1 MDARWARLQRSRE
14 FAKLLMWNMTLFSA
28 TTLQARFSLLL
39 ISLFQVIALSA
50 QTPSVKE
57 SVQVTAVAS
66 TAPSITLSWP
76 SFSGATGYTVHR
88 KLKTASTW
96 SQLGTAGSSAT
107 QYVDNTA
114 AVGTAYEYK
123 VVRTTSSAGTGYGYI
138 ASGIQVPVTDYRGK
152 MVLLVDNTFTTSL
165 ATQLTQLVNDLRAD
179 GWVVLRS
186 DVSRTAS
193 VTSIRSTIQSY
204 YNADPTNVKA
214 VFLFGHVPVPYSGQL
229 APDGHGDHN
238 GAWPADGYY
247 GEMNGTWTD
256 NSVNT
261 SSGQST
267 RNHNVPG
274 DGKFDQS
281 NYPSTVELQVGR
293 VDLSL
298 MESFQYYLG
307 QSEQTLLSNYLTK
320 LHNFKIKQTTPT
332 FRGAVFD
339 NFEDLNIAGCGY
351 RSVSANVGTANTTD
365 LNANGTPFGT
375 TVNNQSYLWTYAC
388 GGGTWISASNIATT
402 DELCTSVTWGGVFN
416 MMLGS
421 YYGDWDCQNNLMRA
435 VLGRGAALTN
445 SFGGIPNLWF
455 HHMGM
460 GENIGYSMHASMNNG
475 SVYAP
480 QACGYTG
487 GSYNRIHMGLM
498 GDPSL
503 RQVMV
508 SPPSNVQVTNSGGH
522 PAFSWTAASGSPMG
536 YHIYDMGATT
546 TTAPVRLTTSP
557 VTGTS
562 WTASAVTF
570 VSGRQYSVRAVK
582 LETAPTGTFYNMSLG
597 AFGTASGTAAPDC
610 LGVVGGAATIGS
622 TCNDNNTCTASD
634 VYNAS
639 CQCVGTSITPSAT
652 LTAAGSTSL
661 CSGGSVV
668 LNASTGTGYTYVWKR
683 SGTTISGATSSS
695 YTASLAGSYTVVVT
709 KSGCSVTSS
718 AVSVTV
724 SSSSGSATLTAG
736 GATIFCTG
744 GIVVLS
750 ANTGTGYTYVWKR
763 GGTTISG
770 ATSSSYTA
778 SIAGSYTVTV
788 TSGSCS
794 ATSSALTVTVNTVP
808 AATLTAAGTT
818 SICTGGSVVL
828 NAATGTG
835 YTYVWKRDN
844 TTISGATSA
853 SYAATQAGSYK
864 VTITNGGCSAT
875 SSTLNVTV
883 VTGSVSAT
891 LSASGAT
898 TFCSGGSV
906 TLSSNT
912 GSGFSYLW
920 KRSGTTIS
928 GATSSTY
935 SAAQAGSYTV
945 TVTSGSCSAT
955 SSAITVTV
963 NASAT
968 AAITPA
974 GSTSF
979 CSGGSVV
986 LNANTGTGYS
996 YVWKKSGTTI
1006 SGATSSSYTATQAG
1020 SYTVVV
1026 SSSGCS
1032 SATSSAVS
1040 VTIGSGSATAQIWAY
1055 APTAICPGGGVLLG
1069 ANTGSGLTYS
1079 WKKNGTTISGA
1090 TLYWFTATQVGSYT
1104 VAVSSGGCSA
1114 TSNTI
1119 TVTNCSTGMGL
1130 EDETGQAEDER
1141 EGAEESATTGVEEGA
1156 QLPAFALYPNPASGV
1171 INMLVNDPDASV
1183 VEITDLMGRSMMRTP
1198 YAPKLDVSVLPS
1210 GAYVVLIRAFDGK
1223 PLARARLVRE

>member
-1 MDARWARLQRSRE
+1 
-14 FAKLLMWNMTLFSA
+14 MWYPILRTLTALHLRMSI
-28 TTLQARFSLLL
+28 TL
-39 ISLFQVIALSA
+39 IGLFQVLALSA

-96 SQLGTAGSSAT
+96 SQLGTAASSAT

-114 AVGTAYEYK
+114 AIGTAYEYK
-123 VVRTTSSAGTGYGYI
+123 VVRTTSNAGTGYGYI

-165 ATQLTQLVNDLRAD
+165 STQLTQLVNDLRAD

-229 APDGHGDHN
+229 APDGHGDHS

-261 SSGQST
+261 TSGQST

-281 NYPSTVELQVGR
+281 DYPGAVELQVGR

-351 RSVSANVGTANTTD
+351 RSVSANVGTVNTSD
-365 LNANGTPFGT
+365 LNSNGTSFGS

-388 GGGTWISASNIATT
+388 GGGTWISAANIATT

-421 YYGDWDCQNNLMRA
+421 YYGDWDCQNNLLRA
-435 VLGRGAALTN
+435 VLGRGASLTN

-480 QACGYTG
+480 QACGYAG
-487 GSYNRIHMGLM
+487 GSHNRIHMGLM

-522 PAFSWTAASGSPMG
+522 PAFTWTAATGSPLG
-536 YHIYDMGATT
+536 YHIYDLGATT

-562 WTASAVTF
+562 WTASSVTF

-610 LGVVGGAATIGS
+610 LGVVGGTATVGS
-622 TCNDNNTCTASD
+622 TCNDNNACTGSD

-639 CQCVGTSITPSAT
+639 CQCVGTSTTPAAT

-661 CSGGSVV
+661 CSGGSVA
-668 LNASTGTGYTYVWKR
+668 LNASTGAGYTYVWKR
-683 SGTTISGATSSS
+683 SGTTITGATSSS

-709 KSGCSVTSS
+709 NSGCSVTSS

-724 SSSSGSATLTAG
+724 STSAVTATLTAG
-736 GATIFCTG
+736 GATSFCTG
-744 GIVVLS
+744 GSVVLS

-770 ATSSSYTA
+770 ATGSSYTA

-794 ATSSALTVTVNTVP
+794 ATASALAVTVNTVP
-808 AATLTAAGTT
+808 AATLTAAGST
-818 SICTGGSVVL
+818 SICSGGNVVL

-835 YTYVWKRDN
+835 YTYVWKRN
-844 TTISGATSA
+844 GTTISGATGA
-853 SYAATQAGSYK
+853 SYSATQAGSHT
-864 VTITNGGCSAT
+864 VTITNNGCSAT
-875 SSTLNVTV
+875 SSAVSVSV
-883 VTGSVSAT
+883 VSGSVSAT
-891 LSASGAT
+891 LTAGGAT

-906 TLSSNT
+906 TLSANA
-912 GSGFSYLW
+912 GSGFSYVW
-920 KRSGTTIS
+920 KRSGTTVS

-935 SAAQAGSYTV
+935 AASIAGSYTV

-955 SSAITVTV
+955 STAVTVTV
-963 NASAT
+963 NAAPTAT
-968 AAITPA
+968 ITPV

-979 CSGGSVV
+979 CTGGSVV
-986 LNANTGTGYS
+986 LNASTAAGNT
-996 YVWKKSGTTI
+996 YVWKRSGTTI
-1006 SGATSSSYTATQAG
+1006 SGATGSSYTAAQAG
-1020 SYTVVV
+1020 SYTVVITR
-1026 SSSGCS
+1026 SGC

-1040 VTIGSGSATAQIWAY
+1040 VTIGTGSATAQIWAY

-1069 ANTGSGLTYS
+1069 ANTGSGLTYA
-1079 WKKNGTTISGA
+1079 WKRNGTTVSGA
-1090 TLYWFTATQVGSYT
+1090 TLYWYTATQTGSYT
-1104 VAVSSGGCSA
+1104 VAVTSGGCTA

-1119 TVTNCSTGMGL
+1119 TVTNCTTGMSV
-1130 EDETGQAEDER
+1130 EDDASETESDRVGEQ
-1141 EGAEESATTGVEEGA
+1141 EGEAVAMGA
-1156 QLPAFALYPNPASGV
+1156 QEAGTWIPSFTLYPNPANAV
-1171 INMLVNDPDASV
+1171 VNMVVNDPGAAV
-1183 VEITDLMGRSMMRTP
+1183 FEIMDLMGRKVLGGRYTSVV
-1198 YAPKLDVSVLPS
+1198 DVSILPS
-1210 GAYVVLIRAFDGK
+1210 GAYIVLIRALDGK
-1223 PLARARLVRE
+1223 PLAHARLVRE